1 MDTQNQNPQAAPAPE
16 AAPQPAQPVAP
27 APAPAPVAPAPQAPA
42 APQTKEEEDKAANKL
57 CIISLACRYGT
68 PILMV
73 FASILGNLLDAI
85 HIENGDAFVENLIAF
100 PLLCSGLASWIL
112 VIVARVKYK
121 QSTFPKV
128 LLIIYIV
135 AAVLKFILAL
145 VLIIAFFQV
154 ISACA
159 QSY

>member
-1 MDTQNQNPQAAPAPE
+1 MDTQNQNPQAAPE

-27 APAPAPVAPAPQAPA
+27 APAPAPVAPVPQAPA

-57 CIISLACRYGT
+57 CIISLVCRYGA

-73 FASILGNLLDAI
+73 FAGILGNLLDAI

-145 VLIIAFFQV
+145 ILIIAFFQIV
-154 ISACA
+154 SACA

>member
-1 MDTQNQNPQAAPAPE
+1 
-16 AAPQPAQPVAP
+16 
-27 APAPAPVAPAPQAPA
+27 
-42 APQTKEEEDKAANKL
+42 
-57 CIISLACRYGT
+57 
-68 PILMV
+68 MV

-85 HIENGDAFVENLIAF
+85 HIKNGDAFVENLIAF

-135 AAVLKFILAL
+135 AAALKLILAL

-154 ISACA
+154 VSACA